1 MRKLLIGVHDKNCSL
16 RAVTWVMRQFPDVRD
31 LEVLLVHVIPDL
43 PAMYWDD
50 GHILTRTEEE
60 ERGRVIDTWAARQRE
75 YIEPILQGA
84 VYDLV
89 RHGFPQERVTKKI
102 VFGTE
107 DVADSLLDLA
117 AEGGYATIVVGRC
130 GIADGKHFIVGS
142 VVSKLIH
149 KAANIAICVV
159 Q

>member
-16 RAVTWVMRQFPDVRD
+16 RAVTWVMRQFPEVRE
-31 LEVLLVHVIPDL
+31 LEVTLVHVIPDL

-50 GHILTRTEEE
+50 GHILSPAEAE
-60 ERGRVIDTWAARQRE
+60 ERRRVIETATARQRD

-84 VYDLV
+84 VHDLV
-89 RHGFPQERVTKKI
+89 RHGFPQDRVGLKI
-102 VFGTE
+102 VTGTV

-117 AEGGYATIVVGRC
+117 GEGGYTTIVVGRC
-130 GIADGKHFIVGS
+130 GLADGKHFMVGS

-149 KAANIAICVV
+149 KAVDRAICVV

>member
-31 LEVLLVHVIPDL
+31 LEVTLVHIIPDL

-50 GHILTRTEEE
+50 GHILGPVEEQ
-60 ERGRVIDTWAARQRE
+60 ERRRVIEAWATRQRE
-75 YIEPILQGA
+75 YIEPILKGA
-84 VYDLV
+84 AYDLV
-89 RHGFPQERVTKKI
+89 RHGFPQERVRTDI
-102 VFGTE
+102 VLGTG
-107 DVADSLLDLA
+107 DVADSLLDIAL
-117 AEGGYATIVVGRC
+117 EGGYTTIVVGRC
-130 GIADGKHFIVGS
+130 GIADGKHFVVGS

-149 KAANIAICVV
+149 KAVDRAVCVV

>member
-31 LEVLLVHVIPDL
+31 LEVMLVHVIPDL

-60 ERGRVIDTWAARQRE
+60 ERSRVIDTWAARQRE

-89 RHGFPQERVTKKI
+89 RHGFPQERVAMKI

-117 AEGGYATIVVGRC
+117 AEGGYTTIVVGRC
-130 GIADGKHFIVGS
+130 GIADGKHFMVGS
-142 VVSKLIH
+142 VLSKLIH
-149 KAANIAICVV
+149 KAVDRAICVV

>member
-1 MRKLLIGVHDKNCSL
+1 
-16 RAVTWVMRQFPDVRD
+16 
-31 LEVLLVHVIPDL
+31 VIETG
-43 PAMYWDD
+43 M
-50 GHILTRTEEE
+50 
-60 ERGRVIDTWAARQRE
+60 ARQRE

-89 RHGFPQERVTKKI
+89 RHGFPQDRVGLQI
-102 VFGTE
+102 VTGTV

-117 AEGGYATIVVGRC
+117 HEGNYTTIVVGRC
-130 GIADGKHFIVGS
+130 GLADGKHFMVGS

-149 KAANIAICVV
+149 KAVDRAICVV